1 MSMKR
6 PMMFCG
12 IAALLLSIIAQNA
25 DKTVMLFVAIA
36 LFCSA
41 VCFVIF
47 GKRFS
52 LYRFVPLLLVLF
64 LISGRCFLEMNKIN
78 KAKAFSGRMDI
89 VGTVTDVD
97 YYDESVAYTVN
108 TDDFKIRIVSTK
120 GVGLVPGEEISA
132 RVHINKS
139 LKTDYSYGT
148 YASAF
153 LKELHYKKTTDSI
166 FGFLYKI
173 RVGIRNILFY
183 SLSGDEAA
191 MLLGLTVGDKQYLS
205 DEVSN
210 NIRNAGA
217 SHIMVVSGL
226 HLGIIVGTFLKI
238 AKKKSFSM
246 RITGIIGIAIILF
259 LIAITGFTSSVIRS
273 GVTYLIILAGMFLH
287 RKSDSVNSLFAAVT
301 ILVAVNPFVCNNI
314 SFQLSCSATFGVIVI
329 APAIFKI
336 LTAKTADSFADKMVR
351 TVMSIVSVALGANL
365 ATLPFSLWHFGSFS
379 AVSLLTNLFTTHLVT
394 VALILAVLGIATC
407 FAPFVSKIF
416 LLAAGVCAK
425 IILFLLNSLGS
436 LPYAI
441 FEVAH
446 NKIFSVLTAC
456 FVFVFTFI
464 LLKLSKKRSDTV
476 GNSV

>member
-36 LFCSA
+36 LFSSA

-64 LISGRCFLEMNKIN
+64 LISGRCFAEMSKIN
-78 KAKAFSGRMDI
+78 KAKAFSGRMEI

-97 YYDESVAYTVN
+97 YYDESVAYTVK
-108 TDDFKIRIVSTK
+108 TDDCKIRIISTR
-120 GVGLVPGEEISA
+120 GAGCLPGEKISA
-132 RVHINKS
+132 SVVVNQSK
-139 LKTDYSYGT
+139 KTDYSYGV

-153 LKELHYKKTTDSI
+153 LKELHSKEPTSSVV
-166 FGFLYKI
+166 GFLYKL
-173 RVGIRNILFY
+173 RTGIKNIFFD
-183 SLSGDEAA
+183 SLCGDEAA

-329 APAIFKI
+329 APALLKI
-336 LTAKTADSFADKMVR
+336 LTVKTADSFADKVIKA
-351 TVMSIVSVALGANL
+351 VMSIVSVALGANL

-379 AVSLLTNLFTTHLVT
+379 AVSLITNLFTTHLVT
-394 VALILAVLGIATC
+394 AALILAVFGIATC
-407 FAPFVSKIF
+407 FVPFISKIF
-416 LLAAGVCAK
+416 LLAAWLCAK